1 MYVRSSGNRPATT
14 TPRPVFAPSLG
25 RLRRRRWPLG
35 CWRPPPFDDELLERR
50 EEEEEEKET
59 EAREVRK
66 RGRCCCCFQGVV
78 WARVAVVVAVKII
91 SLYILYTTQKNS
103 LLLNSFFCVCVW
115 NGTFEIFFSFF
126 SFFLSLKNTHTH
138 TFEWQTHTL
147 ESLLSL
153 CVCLCVSV
161 VWLSFKRNNLTQL
174 ISSRGHTRET
184 CRNSERERARTFVE
198 RREKWKINWRSN
210 NIMRIMQPPRRQRWR
225 RRRRGK
231 TKRGPPPH
239 HHHHHHH
246 LWRW

>member
-50 EEEEEEKET
+50 EEEEKET

-103 LLLNSFFCVCVW
+103 LLLNSFFCVC
-115 NGTFEIFFSFF
+115 GMELLRFFFPFYTFFSP
-126 SFFLSLKNTHTH
+126 SKTLTHTH
-138 TFEWQTHTL
+138 VRVTDTHTRVSS
-147 ESLLSL
+147 EFM
-153 CVCLCVSV
+153 CVSV
-161 VWLSFKRNNLTQL
+161 RVCGV
-174 ISSRGHTRET
+174 I
-184 CRNSERERARTFVE
+184 VV
-198 RREKWKINWRSN
+198 
-210 NIMRIMQPPRRQRWR
+210 
-225 RRRRGK
+225 
-231 TKRGPPPH
+231 
-239 HHHHHHH
+239 
-246 LWRW
+246 